1 MHMNQIFDGLRIVEL
16 ANTEA
21 GARLTQFFADYG
33 ADVLMVEPPGGARTR
48 RQPGWPSLGR
58 GKRSLVLDLQTSAGR
73 AELREQLA
81 GADVLVE
88 TFRPGVL
95 GKLGLGDDA
104 LRELNPRLITTS
116 ITGFGRYGPWAGLKG
131 FEAIVMA
138 KLGAYWGFSRG
149 VNRPGPA
156 FTAVPYCSYGA
167 AQIAI
172 QGTLAALL
180 ERESSGQGQRVEA
193 NLAQAFATFD
203 CWAWFERMIAER
215 YPDAIIPVGA
225 YDHAGNPNTYKA
237 FTLLVAATSDHNWM
251 QFAQLQSHLFSAFLH
266 LLGLEDVEED
276 PEYSGLPIFDS
287 VEKRVALLERL
298 LGRVADFSLEQWN
311 DMFEAEPNV
320 FAEVFRDGPE
330 VLNHPVLRDQG
341 WVAETQDATYG
352 HVRQL
357 SRLVRVVDEPDW
369 VPGPAPALAA
379 GPFARG
385 SEPAPPFPDVPGK
398 AASGRT
404 PLDGVTIL
412 DLAVWYASP
421 YGTAL
426 LTDLGARVIHIEPLK
441 GDPIRMA
448 AGFPEIGGMKVMQG
462 KESIAL
468 DISAPEGRKIV
479 AQLVAQSDAV
489 LHSFRSGV
497 AARLGVDVDSLRQIN
512 PRLVYLDATGY
523 GTTGPYGYRPSYAP
537 SIAAAAGLTLRNA
550 GKSVAVHGDMSMPQR
565 RNIASRL
572 AALSA
577 SISTNADGL
586 SALAVATAMML
597 GLYAQRRGRTVHLET
612 TMLSS
617 TAHVNFGAVTT
628 HDGDTAMDPDEE
640 LLGYS
645 ALYRLYE
652 TSEGWVFLAA
662 PGEKDWSQL
671 VRAVASQARL
681 DDIAEFATPE
691 LRTANDVA
699 LAELLADVFRKLPAS
714 EWEAI
719 LTRADVGC
727 VECPDVSTEG
737 RLMGAEARESGYV
750 ADVTHPIFEE
760 HPRISPVVRFS
771 RSATVARP
779 SCLAGEY
786 TDKILAELGYSPAE
800 ITDLRAR
807 SVVA

>member
-1 MHMNQIFDGLRIVEL
+1 MNQIFDGLRVVEL
-16 ANTEA
+16 ASTET
-21 GARLTQFFADYG
+21 GARFTQFFADYG
-33 ADVLMVEPPGGARTR
+33 ADVLMVEPPGGALTR
-48 RQPGWPSLGR
+48 RQPGWASLGR
-58 GKRSLVLDLQTSAGR
+58 GKRSLVLDLKTSAGR
-73 AELREQLA
+73 AELREHLA

-95 GKLGLGDDA
+95 EEMGLGPDA
-104 LRELNPRLITTS
+104 LRALNPGLITTS
-116 ITGFGRYGPWAGLKG
+116 ITGFGRYGPWARLKG

-138 KLGAYWGFSRG
+138 KLGVYWGFSRG

-167 AQIAI
+167 AQVAI

-180 ERESSGQGQRVEA
+180 ERDTSGLGQRVDA
-193 NLAQAFATFD
+193 SLVQAFATFD
-203 CWAWFERMIAER
+203 CWVWFERMIAER

-225 YDHAGNPNTYKA
+225 YDHEGNPNTYKA
-237 FTLLVAATSDHNWM
+237 FTLLVAATSDQRWM

-266 LLGLEDVEED
+266 LLGLEDVEAD
-276 PEYSGLPIFDS
+276 PEYSGLPIYDS
-287 VEKRVALLERL
+287 VAKRVALLERL
-298 LGRVADFSLEQWN
+298 LARVGEFSLEQWN
-311 DMFEAEPNV
+311 DMFEAEPDV
-320 FAEVFRDGPE
+320 FAEVFRNGPD
-330 VLNHPVLRDQG
+330 VLSHPVLRDQG
-341 WVAETQDATYG
+341 WVAETEDAAYG

-357 SRLVRVVDEPDW
+357 SRLVRVVGEPDW

-379 GPFARG
+379 GAPEARA
-385 SEPAPPFPDVPGK
+385 SQPATTVPGGPGE
-398 AASGRT
+398 AALGRT

-412 DLAVWYASP
+412 DLAAWYASP

-426 LTDLGARVIHIEPLK
+426 LTDLGARVIHIESIK
-441 GDPIRMA
+441 GDPIRMG
-448 AGFPEIGGMKVMQG
+448 AGFPEVGALKVMQG

-468 DISAPEGRKIV
+468 DISTPEGKRIV
-479 AQLVAQSDAV
+479 GQLVAQCDAV

-497 AARLGVDVDSLRQIN
+497 ARRLGLDVDSLRQFN
-512 PRLVYLDATGY
+512 PTLVYLDATGY

-550 GKSVAVHGDMSMPQR
+550 GKSVTAHDDMSMPQR
-565 RNIASRL
+565 RNTASRL
-572 AALSA
+572 SALSS
-577 SISTNADGL
+577 SINTNADGL

-628 HDGDTAMDPDEE
+628 HDHNTTLDPDEE

-652 TSEGWVFLAA
+652 TSQGWVFLAA

-671 VRAVASQARL
+671 VQALASQVRL
-681 DDIAEFATPE
+681 DEIAEFATPA
-691 LRTANDVA
+691 RRAANDRA
-699 LAELLADVFRKLPAS
+699 LAELLADVFRKLPAT
-714 EWEAI
+714 EWEEM
-719 LTRADVGC
+719 LTLADVGC

-737 RLMGAEARESGYV
+737 LLMGEDARESGYV
-750 ADVTHPIFEE
+750 ADVIHPVFEE
-760 HPRISPVVRFS
+760 HPRMSPVVRFS

-779 SCLAGEY
+779 ATMAGQY
-786 TDKILAELGYSPAE
+786 TDSILAELGYSRAE
-800 ITDLRAR
+800 IADLRAR